1 MFIPLALV
9 LLVTGLFW
17 LCSAPRSSS
26 PQVPLPVKVRFAV
39 FGQSGILALAAG
51 GFYWRTMRFE
61 PEPYQDFI
69 GGFLG
74 MSGMP
79 KSFEYTAEYV
89 GLVVFG
95 AAAFLLCRWYRR
107 LAAEP
112 GGAALLARIGFYSL
126 LPGFVMA
133 GQAVTVASLEP
144 LTTLP
149 ALAVLLAFPA
159 LAVMPA
165 GDAVAASRTA
175 ERCYAGLLLFPFS
188 LAGVQFFHQRVWG
201 VGEPVTG
208 FLYVAVI
215 CLLLWRIRRNPSP
228 GSCDR
233 FFFVAQLGIPLLFL
247 YLLPP
252 PFQRRDGS
260 WFDPEIHWTFS
271 LLVWILIGIA
281 WFALAR
287 AFRRAAEGEIFRVP
301 LPILLAMAGCLL
313 AGQDGWPAIWHD
325 DYHNGEVAL
334 PWYLWQTMG
343 CVPYIDY
350 IPSRGLINYL
360 PGFFTW
366 LFRGHDLSFLGIGQ
380 RLADL
385 AVLAVLLPP
394 LRRRCGSV
402 VAFAAILVISGLGC
416 GIGAGLA
423 VAIAFF
429 FFLTEPERYR
439 DPIRWLW
446 WFGVLGLVG
455 VFYSLTDTA
464 AMVLATV
471 PLLLRQLWRAVTEQR
486 RAFCLSA
493 GAVVVIALLLLLTP
507 FYRIIGRMLC
517 ILLEQAGVYTLA
529 HCVPWMSSR
538 ELDAMVT
545 QGLFW
550 QFVRFGWLGVGAMA
564 LFSLLRKRRNT
575 LRDELHFLG
584 SSSVLILTVLL
595 IQRAG
600 GRIDLGSTSRI
611 FTVSGLF
618 AGFLV
623 PWLLPGLARRRA
635 LLCGW
640 VIVLGLYGLQS
651 ADWRNL
657 RYNCTVTVVEP
668 EGVVDLS
675 AAGFPMLGRA
685 SLIQPD
691 HLAHLIGTKALLD
704 RVLEPE
710 ESYLDMTNNATGYT
724 YFHRRPPV
732 SYPAWN
738 YVASRPQ
745 VERMVEEVKAAK
757 PLLVLVK
764 GRDVNFYEGRL
775 PFRAHA
781 LYRYLLK
788 EYLPFRDT
796 GGRIWMIRRGFEAR
810 LNGVPQVEA
819 ASIGDMA
826 LAAEAFQDPKI
837 DAYPFT
843 WGASLE
849 RLAPH
854 LADPVPVRVGAGK
867 NLRGGGEGLFFAQPG
882 GAELRLEIPAGMT
895 GDFLLLEFD
904 RPIVGRDFRV
914 VWEDVL
920 AGRGQPW
927 IEFWGGSNC
936 YLIPLDTSPN
946 WLLSPWKRNCRV
958 KLPGTFAGE
967 FRLLRAEFL
976 RRR

>member
-1 MFIPLALV
+1 MKK
-9 LLVTGLFW
+9 
-17 LCSAPRSSS
+17 RS
-26 PQVPLPVKVRFAV
+26 
-39 FGQSGILALAAG
+39 
-51 GFYWRTMRFE
+51 
-61 PEPYQDFI
+61 
-69 GGFLG
+69 
-74 MSGMP
+74 
-79 KSFEYTAEYV
+79 
-89 GLVVFG
+89 
-95 AAAFLLCRWYRR
+95 
-107 LAAEP
+107 
-112 GGAALLARIGFYSL
+112 
-126 LPGFVMA
+126 
-133 GQAVTVASLEP
+133 
-144 LTTLP
+144 
-149 ALAVLLAFPA
+149 
-159 LAVMPA
+159 
-165 GDAVAASRTA
+165 
-175 ERCYAGLLLFPFS
+175 
-188 LAGVQFFHQRVWG
+188 
-201 VGEPVTG
+201 
-208 FLYVAVI
+208 
-215 CLLLWRIRRNPSP
+215 
-228 GSCDR
+228 
-233 FFFVAQLGIPLLFL
+233 
-247 YLLPP
+247 
-252 PFQRRDGS
+252 
-260 WFDPEIHWTFS
+260 
-271 LLVWILIGIA
+271 
-281 WFALAR
+281 
-287 AFRRAAEGEIFRVP
+287 
-301 LPILLAMAGCLL
+301 
-313 AGQDGWPAIWHD
+313 
-325 DYHNGEVAL
+325 
-334 PWYLWQTMG
+334 
-343 CVPYIDY
+343 
-350 IPSRGLINYL
+350 
-360 PGFFTW
+360 
-366 LFRGHDLSFLGIGQ
+366 
-380 RLADL
+380 
-385 AVLAVLLPP
+385 
-394 LRRRCGSV
+394 
-402 VAFAAILVISGLGC
+402 
-416 GIGAGLA
+416 
-423 VAIAFF
+423 
-429 FFLTEPERYR
+429 
-439 DPIRWLW
+439 
-446 WFGVLGLVG
+446 
-455 VFYSLTDTA
+455 
-464 AMVLATV
+464 
-471 PLLLRQLWRAVTEQR
+471 
-486 RAFCLSA
+486 
-493 GAVVVIALLLLLTP
+493 IALLLLLTP

-710 ESYLDMTNNATGYT
+710 ESYLDMTNNATGYA

>member
-1 MFIPLALV
+1 M
-9 LLVTGLFW
+9 
-17 LCSAPRSSS
+17 
-26 PQVPLPVKVRFAV
+26 
-39 FGQSGILALAAG
+39 
-51 GFYWRTMRFE
+51 
-61 PEPYQDFI
+61 
-69 GGFLG
+69 
-74 MSGMP
+74 
-79 KSFEYTAEYV
+79 
-89 GLVVFG
+89 
-95 AAAFLLCRWYRR
+95 
-107 LAAEP
+107 
-112 GGAALLARIGFYSL
+112 
-126 LPGFVMA
+126 
-133 GQAVTVASLEP
+133 
-144 LTTLP
+144 
-149 ALAVLLAFPA
+149 
-159 LAVMPA
+159 
-165 GDAVAASRTA
+165 
-175 ERCYAGLLLFPFS
+175 
-188 LAGVQFFHQRVWG
+188 
-201 VGEPVTG
+201 
-208 FLYVAVI
+208 
-215 CLLLWRIRRNPSP
+215 
-228 GSCDR
+228 
-233 FFFVAQLGIPLLFL
+233 
-247 YLLPP
+247 
-252 PFQRRDGS
+252 
-260 WFDPEIHWTFS
+260 
-271 LLVWILIGIA
+271 
-281 WFALAR
+281 
-287 AFRRAAEGEIFRVP
+287 
-301 LPILLAMAGCLL
+301 
-313 AGQDGWPAIWHD
+313 
-325 DYHNGEVAL
+325 
-334 PWYLWQTMG
+334 
-343 CVPYIDY
+343 
-350 IPSRGLINYL
+350 
-360 PGFFTW
+360 
-366 LFRGHDLSFLGIGQ
+366 
-380 RLADL
+380 
-385 AVLAVLLPP
+385 LAVLLPP

-710 ESYLDMTNNATGYT
+710 ESYLDMTNNATGYA

-854 LADPVPVRVGAGK
+854 LADPVSVRVGAGK

>member
-51 GFYWRTMRFE
+51 GFYWRTMRYE

-675 AAGFPMLGRA
+675 AAGFPML
-685 SLIQPD
+685 
-691 HLAHLIGTKALLD
+691 D

-710 ESYLDMTNNATGYT
+710 ESYLDMTNNATGYA

>member
-39 FGQSGILALAAG
+39 FGQAGILALAAG

-710 ESYLDMTNNATGYT
+710 ESYLDMTNNATGYA

>member
-1 MFIPLALV
+1 MKRSTTLSRSS
-9 LLVTGLFW
+9 LLV
-17 LCSAPRSSS
+17 
-26 PQVPLPVKVRFAV
+26 
-39 FGQSGILALAAG
+39 
-51 GFYWRTMRFE
+51 
-61 PEPYQDFI
+61 
-69 GGFLG
+69 
-74 MSGMP
+74 
-79 KSFEYTAEYV
+79 SF
-89 GLVVFG
+89 
-95 AAAFLLCRWYRR
+95 
-107 LAAEP
+107 
-112 GGAALLARIGFYSL
+112 
-126 LPGFVMA
+126 
-133 GQAVTVASLEP
+133 
-144 LTTLP
+144 P

-394 LRRRCGSV
+394 LRRRCESV

-657 RYNCTVTVVEP
+657 RYNCTVMVVEP

-710 ESYLDMTNNATGYT
+710 ESYLDMTNNATGYA

>member
-1 MFIPLALV
+1 M
-9 LLVTGLFW
+9 
-17 LCSAPRSSS
+17 
-26 PQVPLPVKVRFAV
+26 
-39 FGQSGILALAAG
+39 
-51 GFYWRTMRFE
+51 
-61 PEPYQDFI
+61 
-69 GGFLG
+69 
-74 MSGMP
+74 
-79 KSFEYTAEYV
+79 
-89 GLVVFG
+89 
-95 AAAFLLCRWYRR
+95 
-107 LAAEP
+107 
-112 GGAALLARIGFYSL
+112 
-126 LPGFVMA
+126 
-133 GQAVTVASLEP
+133 
-144 LTTLP
+144 
-149 ALAVLLAFPA
+149 
-159 LAVMPA
+159 
-165 GDAVAASRTA
+165 
-175 ERCYAGLLLFPFS
+175 
-188 LAGVQFFHQRVWG
+188 
-201 VGEPVTG
+201 
-208 FLYVAVI
+208 I

-233 FFFVAQLGIPLLFL
+233 FFSVAQLGIPLLFL

-710 ESYLDMTNNATGYT
+710 ESYLDMTNNATGYA

-781 LYRYLLK
+781 LYRYLLA
-788 EYLPFRDT
+788 EYVPFRDT